1 MSKEVKMIPIDQ
13 IRIINPRHREK
24 KKFEQIVRSI
34 KNLGL
39 KKPIQVSLRSVKNG
53 EEAGYD
59 LVCGQGRIEAFRL
72 LGFPEIPADVVEISK
87 EDRLL
92 RSLVENMARRFPVT
106 LSLVREIERLNA
118 EGYSNAEIGKK
129 LDVPDAAVG
138 GFLAL
143 TKAGEVRLL
152 SAAIKGII
160 PIGVAIDIA
169 KTDGPEMQKALLKAY
184 ESKQLNQ
191 ASIRAVK
198 RLIQE
203 RRYLGKGEKKGEK
216 NIAAQ
221 KKGTTA
227 DGLVNVY
234 KRESQ
239 RQKILIRKARICD
252 SKLLFVVT
260 AFKNLLADSDFVTLL
275 RAEGLAS
282 MPKYLSD
289 KINAKLKEAA

>member
-1 MSKEVKMIPIDQ
+1 MSKEIKMIPIDQ
-13 IRIINPRHREK
+13 IRIINPRHRDK
-24 KKFEQIVRSI
+24 KKFELIVQSI

-53 EEAGYD
+53 EEPGYD

-72 LGFPEIPADVVEISK
+72 LGFPEIPAEVVEISK

-92 RSLVENMARRFPVT
+92 RSLVENMARRFPAT
-106 LSLVREIERLNA
+106 MNLIREIERLKA
-118 EGYSNAEIGKK
+118 EGYSNVEIGKK
-129 LDVPDAAVG
+129 LDVADTAVG
-138 GFLAL
+138 GYLAL

-152 SAAIKGII
+152 SAAIKGLI
-160 PIGVAIDIA
+160 PMGVAMDIA
-169 KTDGPEMQKALLKAY
+169 KTDSPEMQKELLKAY
-184 ESKQLNQ
+184 EAKQLNQ

-198 RLIQE
+198 NIMQQ
-203 RRYLGKGEKKGEK
+203 RRFLGKGAKSAAVKKTT
-216 NIAAQ
+216 
-221 KKGTTA
+221 TTA
-227 DGLVNVY
+227 DGLVNAY

-239 RQKILIRKARICD
+239 RQKILIRKAQICD

-260 AFKNLLADSDFVTLL
+260 AFKNLLADDDFVTLL

>member
-1 MSKEVKMIPIDQ
+1 MSKEIKMIPIDQ
-13 IRIINPRHREK
+13 IRIINPRHRDK
-24 KKFEQIVRSI
+24 KKFELIVQSI

-53 EEAGYD
+53 EEPGYD

-72 LGFPEIPADVVEISK
+72 LGFPEIPAEVVEISK

-92 RSLVENMARRFPVT
+92 RSLVENMARRFPAT
-106 LSLVREIERLNA
+106 MNLIREIERLKA
-118 EGYSNAEIGKK
+118 EGYSNVEIGKK
-129 LDVPDAAVG
+129 LDVADTAVG
-138 GFLAL
+138 GYLAL

-152 SAAIKGII
+152 SAAIKGLI
-160 PIGVAIDIA
+160 PMGVAMDIA
-169 KTDGPEMQKALLKAY
+169 KTDSPEMQKELLKAY
-184 ESKQLNQ
+184 EAKQLNQ

-198 RLIQE
+198 NIMQQ
-203 RRYLGKGEKKGEK
+203 RRFLGKGVKSTSVKKST
-216 NIAAQ
+216 
-221 KKGTTA
+221 TTA
-227 DGLVNVY
+227 DGLVNAY

-239 RQKILIRKARICD
+239 RQKILIRKAQICD

-260 AFKNLLADSDFVTLL
+260 AFKNLLADDDFVTLL

>member
-24 KKFEQIVRSI
+24 KKFELIVQSI
-34 KNLGL
+34 KSLGL
-39 KKPIQVSLRSVKNG
+39 KKPIQVSLRSVKDG
-53 EEAGYD
+53 EEPGYD

-72 LGFPEIPADVVEISK
+72 LGFSEIPADVVEISK

-106 LSLVREIERLNA
+106 MSLVREIERLNA
-118 EGYSNAEIGKK
+118 EGYSNTEITKK
-129 LDVPDAAVG
+129 LDLPVAAVA

-152 SAAIKGII
+152 AAAIKGTI
-160 PIGVAIDIA
+160 PIGVAMDIA
-169 KTDGPEMQKALLKAY
+169 KTDSPEMQKELLKAY

-198 RLIQE
+198 KLIQE
-203 RRYLGKGEKKGEK
+203 RRYLGKGAK
-216 NIAAQ
+216 NTADQ

-227 DGLVNVY
+227 DGLVNAY
-234 KRESQ
+234 KRESH

-252 SKLLFVVT
+252 SKLLILVT
-260 AFKNLLADSDFVTLL
+260 ALKNLLADSDFVTLL

>member
-1 MSKEVKMIPIDQ
+1 MSKEIKMIPIDQ
-13 IRIINPRHREK
+13 IRIINPRHRDK
-24 KKFEQIVRSI
+24 KKFELIVQSI

-53 EEAGYD
+53 EEPGYD

-72 LGFPEIPADVVEISK
+72 LGFPEIPAEVVEISK

-92 RSLVENMARRFPVT
+92 RSLVENMARRFPAT
-106 LSLVREIERLNA
+106 MNLIREIERLKA
-118 EGYSNAEIGKK
+118 EGYSNVEIGKK
-129 LDVPDAAVG
+129 LDIADVAVG
-138 GFLAL
+138 GYLAL

-152 SAAIKGII
+152 SAAIKGLI
-160 PIGVAIDIA
+160 PMGVAMDIA
-169 KTDGPEMQKALLKAY
+169 KTDSPEMQKELLKAY
-184 ESKQLNQ
+184 EAKQLNQ

-198 RLIQE
+198 NIMQQ
-203 RRYLGKGEKKGEK
+203 RRFLGKGAKSTSVKKST
-216 NIAAQ
+216 
-221 KKGTTA
+221 TTA
-227 DGLVNVY
+227 DGLVNAY
-234 KRESQ
+234 RRESQ
-239 RQKILIRKARICD
+239 RQKILIRKAQICD

-260 AFKNLLADSDFVTLL
+260 AFKNLLADDDFVTLL

>member
-1 MSKEVKMIPIDQ
+1 MNKEIKMVPIDQ

-39 KKPIQVSLRSVKNG
+39 KKPIQVSLRCVKNG

-72 LGFPEIPADVVEISK
+72 LGFTDIPAEVVEISK

-106 LSLVREIERLNA
+106 MSLIKEIERLKS
-118 EGYSNAEIGKK
+118 EGYTNVEIGKK
-129 LDVPDAAVG
+129 LDVPDSTVG
-138 GFLAL
+138 GYLAL
-143 TKAGEVRLL
+143 TQAGEARLL
-152 SAAIKGII
+152 SAVLKGIV
-160 PIGVAIDIA
+160 PVGVAIDIA
-169 KTDGPEMQKALLKAY
+169 KTDGPEMQKELLKAY

-203 RRYLGKGEKKGEK
+203 RRYLGKGARNTAG
-216 NIAAQ
+216 Q
-221 KKGTTA
+221 KKPTTA
-227 DGLVNVY
+227 DGLVNAY

-239 RQKILIRKARICD
+239 RQKVLIRKARICD

-260 AFKNLLADSDFVTLL
+260 AFKNLLADDDFVTLL

-282 MPKYLSD
+282 MPKYLSE